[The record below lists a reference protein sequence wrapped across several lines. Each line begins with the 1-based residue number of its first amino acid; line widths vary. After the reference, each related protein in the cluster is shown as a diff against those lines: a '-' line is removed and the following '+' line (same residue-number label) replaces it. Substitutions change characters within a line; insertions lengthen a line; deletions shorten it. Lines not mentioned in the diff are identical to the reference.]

1 MTAHRTDRSG
11 RPSLWRALDAPAEV
25 RHTTTAHPAV
35 APEHR
40 GLYTYTVH
48 PMPAPRPRWV
58 LLIGGWWTTL
68 VPSLVVAAGITVLF
82 SSADPLTT
90 VAVVQVLDVVG
101 LSVLVMR
108 R

>member
-1 MTAHRTDRSG
+1 MTVDRIENSG

-25 RHTTTAHPAV
+25 RHTPAVHPVV

-48 PMPAPRPRWV
+48 PIPASRPAWL

-68 VPSLVVAAGITVLF
+68 VPSLVVSAAVTLAAPGL
-82 SSADPLTT
+82 DPL
-90 VAVVQVLDVVG
+90 VVVGVVQVLDVAALVG
-101 LSVLVMR
+101 LVVR

>member
-1 MTAHRTDRSG
+1 MTTDRIDTSG
-11 RPSLWRALDAPAEV
+11 GPSLWRALDAPAEV

-48 PMPAPRPRWV
+48 PMPPPRPGW
-58 LLIGGWWTTL
+58 LLLLGGWWTTL
-68 VPSLVVAAGITVLF
+68 VPSLVVSAAITLAAPGLHPVL
-82 SSADPLTT
+82 
-90 VAVVQVLDVVG
+90 VVGVVQVVDVAG
-101 LSVLVMR
+101 LVWLVVR